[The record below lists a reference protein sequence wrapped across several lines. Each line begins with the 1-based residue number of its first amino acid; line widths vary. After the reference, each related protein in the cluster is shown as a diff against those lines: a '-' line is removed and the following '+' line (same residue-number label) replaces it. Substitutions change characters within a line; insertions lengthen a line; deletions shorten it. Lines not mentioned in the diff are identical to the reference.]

1 MLYFFDMSTK
11 CWLRVGDDCFPASN
25 FASSFS
31 STKVSARQVAHLW
44 EFARNVLM
52 WEFLFQGLQMMV
64 CRHVHLETQSAASMA
79 LKSPHEYHQC
89 LLSYIWFLARLVSL
103 YMDC

>member
-1 MLYFFDMSTK
+1 MIVFQHQILLAHLVPQR
-11 CWLRVGDDCFPASN
+11 WR
-25 FASSFS
+25 
-31 STKVSARQVAHLW
+31 ARQVAHLW

-79 LKSPHEYHQC
+79 LKSPHEYHQR
-89 LLSYIWFLARLVSL
+89 LLSYIWFLARLVSM